1 MIPLT
6 ADRGHAGV
14 DQGGGVIVLVA
25 HELHAA
31 VLVAEDEGGLGRVGV
46 AVLPV
51 VPDNAHQ
58 PRAPGVGQALD
69 AHL

>member
-51 VPDNAHQ
+51 VPDNT
-58 PRAPGVGQALD
+58 RFESSIITLLD
-69 AHL
+69 KC